1 MSPMNNRLLVPRK
14 TPGLLD
20 LVPGAAAAYSLR
32 SLSNSYADPVV
43 TVRRSSD
50 DDEAPFTASEV
61 SDGALAAF
69 CGAGDGLV
77 TKWWDQ
83 SGYERHGSQTTPTY
97 QPKIVSSGSVVLE
110 EGKPALQFDGIADF
124 FTAPGLLTFS
134 EEANKAV
141 FFVGAA
147 GNNANRVRAL
157 FIGVGNSTRVS
168 LFKENQTSYGWTGDA
183 YANAVFANAVVDSQ
197 HLHYASDYNGSQSLT
212 IDAGIAS
219 TNALGGTNTGSD
231 TAEIGRGGTGQW
243 WDGSMQE
250 MILYA
255 DNVNAVSDL
264 IIGNIAWSYSV

>member
-20 LVPGAAAAYSLR
+20 LVPGASAAYSLR
-32 SLSNSYADPVV
+32 ALSNSYADPVV

-50 DDEAPFTASEV
+50 DAEDSFTASEV
-61 SDGALAAF
+61 SDGTLAAF
-69 CGAGDGLV
+69 AGAGDAFV
-77 TKWWDQ
+77 KQWWDQ
-83 SGYERHGSQTTPTY
+83 SGYERHGSQTTTTY
-97 QPKIVSSGSVVLE
+97 QPKIVSSGSVILE

-124 FTAPGLLTFS
+124 FAAPGLLSFP

-141 FFVGAA
+141 FFVGVA

-157 FIGVGNSTRVS
+157 FIGLGNSTRVS
-168 LFKENQTSYGWTGDA
+168 LLKENQTSYGWTGNGFS
-183 YANAVFANAVVDSQ
+183 NAVFVTSVVDSQ

-212 IDAGIAS
+212 VDAGITS

-231 TAEIGRGGTGQW
+231 VAEIGRGGTGQW

-255 DNVNAVSDL
+255 DNVNLVSDL
-264 IIGNIAWSYSV
+264 IIGNIAWSYSQ